1 MTLVRSMTGFGRGV
15 TATNNY
21 QLTVEIRSVNHR
33 FLEIYTK
40 FPKEWFEAEIA
51 TKKQLSQY
59 VKRGKI
65 DVAIDLKTIGNEKL
79 AIQINWPLV
88 EAYQKAKEQLQEVVS
103 IEEKWSMKEIL
114 SLENVISYE
123 KQELAPEELMTSIG
137 LAVKEAAEK
146 LVEMRI
152 QEGQQLKQILTSFNR
167 QLKELIHRIRGLSGE
182 AVNKFRDKLIDRIK
196 EIGNLDELE
205 DRLLAE
211 VAIFAEKI
219 DISEELDRLT
229 SHFKQLESTI
239 EESESIGRK
248 LDFLMQ
254 EMHREINT
262 IGSKNQNSEIS
273 LAVVQSKTILEKMRE
288 QVQNIE

>member
-1 MTLVRSMTGFGRGV
+1 MRSMTGFGRGV

-21 QLTVEIRSVNHR
+21 QLTVEVRSVNHR

-59 VKRGKI
+59 IKRGKI
-65 DVAIDLKTIGNEKL
+65 DVVVNLKAIGNETL
-79 AIQINWPLV
+79 TVQINWPLI
-88 EAYQKAKEQLQEVVS
+88 EAYKSAKEELREVVPL
-103 IEEKWSMKEIL
+103 EEKWSMQEIL

-123 KQELAPEELMTSIG
+123 KQELSLEELMEAISV
-137 LAVKEAAEK
+137 AVKDAAEK
-146 LVEMRI
+146 LVDMRI
-152 QEGQQLKQILTSFNR
+152 QEGQQLKQILLSYNN
-167 QLKELIHRIRGLSGE
+167 QLKELIQLIRGLSGE
-182 AVNKFRDKLIDRIK
+182 AVNKFRDRLMERLK
-196 EIGNLDELE
+196 EIGNLEVVE
-205 DRLLAE
+205 DRILAE

-219 DISEELDRLT
+219 DISEELDRLD
-229 SHFKQLESTI
+229 SHFKQFESTI
-239 EESESIGRK
+239 EESDSIGRK

-262 IGSKNQNSEIS
+262 IGSKNQNSVIS
-273 LAVVQSKTILEKMRE
+273 VAVVQSKTILEKMRE

>member
-1 MTLVRSMTGFGRGV
+1 MVRSMTGFGRGV

-103 IEEKWSMKEIL
+103 IEEKWSMQEIL
-114 SLENVISYE
+114 SLDNVISYE
-123 KQELAPEELMTSIG
+123 KQELAPEELKMSIG

-152 QEGQQLKQILTSFNR
+152 LEGQQLKQILTSFNS
-167 QLKELIHRIRGLSGE
+167 QLKELIHRIRELSGE

-196 EIGNLDELE
+196 EIGNLEELE

-229 SHFKQLESTI
+229 SHFKQFESTI
-239 EESESIGRK
+239 EESDSIGRK

>member
-1 MTLVRSMTGFGRGV
+1 MVRSMTGFGRGV